1 MKKRILQLSAVA
13 ALVAVS
19 VSGVANTV
27 NVGVTIGDT
36 LTTSN
41 PTTASFGT
49 VTVGTGT
56 LIIRLPRSG
65 PLTRV
70 SAPSTGT
77 VTTGQAG
84 AITITGTGTG
94 NVTITW
100 PSGSIATGVAVDLA
114 DGSIGNL
121 SSCALTTTCANMTF
135 GGILT
140 IDTSTAAKMVYS
152 ASPALSLIYS

>member
-114 DGSIGNL
+114 ELVVLGGGDGVILLVRTGEFMDL
-121 SSCALTTTCANMTF
+121 LLCALET
-135 GGILT
+135 
-140 IDTSTAAKMVYS
+140 
-152 ASPALSLIYS
+152 LSGKWLIFI